1 MTTDVRFDDVKHAVL
16 AHIESVF
23 EEGEHSL
30 AMQHQEKYT
39 LLEDAF
45 ESANDLGELRVAF
58 EQWHR
63 DHSEDLELETEAT
76 ELWGE
81 ALASVEDA
89 GVPIDLDEEDAYLR

>member
-1 MTTDVRFDDVKHAVL
+1 MSEEQFYTVKNAIL
-16 AHIESVF
+16 EHIQDLFEDMEESLV
-23 EEGEHSL
+23 
-30 AMQHQEKYT
+30 MQHQEKYT

>member
-1 MTTDVRFDDVKHAVL
+1 MSEEQFYTVKNAIL
-16 AHIESVF
+16 EHIQNLFEDMEESMV
-23 EEGEHSL
+23 
-30 AMQHQEKYT
+30 MQHQEKYT

-63 DHSEDLELETEAT
+63 DHSEDLELETEAP
-76 ELWGE
+76 ELWGD

-89 GVPIDLDEEDAYLR
+89 GVPIDLDEDDMYLR